1 MEERRTSLIAD
12 STFQVRWIVQLV
24 LGSFVLINVVLIVA
38 FLMAGG
44 GLDTPTER
52 ITLGVVVAVIE
63 LAGLFGVFYLARR
76 DSSRIAGPLYRVT
89 RIAEALRRGDL
100 TVRASVRDADY
111 FQDTLKE
118 LDRSLSE
125 LRSRLEELKTNA
137 NRAGQGER
145 GAQRELQEG
154 LAWFKTRAD
163 D

>member
-1 MEERRTSLIAD
+1 MEERRRSLIAD

-44 GLDTPTER
+44 GLNTPAER

-63 LAGLFGVFYLARR
+63 LAGLLGVFYVARR

-89 RIAEALRRGDL
+89 QIAQALRKGDL

-111 FQDTLKE
+111 FQDTLRE
-118 LDRSLSE
+118 LDGSLSE
-125 LRSRLEELKTNA
+125 LRDRLEELKISA
-137 NRAGQGER
+137 DRAGQGEQE
-145 GAQRELQEG
+145 AQRKLQEG
-154 LAWFKTRAD
+154 LAWFKTRTED
-163 D
+163 